1 MIGDLPW
8 LWKVSRDICDIKS
21 LRTNWYVKV
30 YNHIRIF
37 KNRLMFITKAIYFGN
52 SLRPF
57 LHSLENSPI
66 NKLIAQRPE
75 TVGAIVWPYQ
85 SKSWNV
91 ITRFKQIEA
100 HYSVIQEFFPA
111 LDFHVNEVLDIANL
125 GDMYENLHVVI
136 DRPKWFIREGQL
148 VINLFLADVRIYSL
162 AFSFSREAGRTVAYV
177 GALQGRNIDGVL
189 DVYKNITKALY
200 GSRPQD
206 FLFEI
211 FRIFCRTIG
220 VFKILAVADSSRHH
234 KSDYF
239 TKAESSAI
247 YASSYDRVW
256 FERGGTLDLPDFFTL
271 SVNPHLKNIEEIPSN
286 KRSMYNKRYRLLE
299 AIEVRI
305 RSSYAQLE
313 EIRGEITSCKSEV

>member
-1 MIGDLPW
+1 MEDLLW
-8 LWKVSRDICDIKS
+8 LWKVSSKICDNKS
-21 LRTNWYVKV
+21 SCTNWYARI
-30 YNHIRIF
+30 YNRIRIL
-37 KNRLMFITKAIYFGN
+37 KNRLIFMTKAIYYKN
-52 SLRPF
+52 ALRPF
-57 LHSLENSPI
+57 LHSIENSPI
-66 NKLIAQRPE
+66 NKLIVQRPE

-85 SKSWNV
+85 SISWDVV
-91 ITRFKQIEA
+91 IRLKKIEA
-100 HYSVIQEFFPA
+100 HYRVIQEDFPA
-111 LDFHVNEVLDIANL
+111 LDFPVSESLDIANL

-162 AFSFSREAGRTVAYV
+162 AFSLSREAGQLVAYV

-189 DVYKNITKALY
+189 DVYKDITKVLH

-220 VFKILAVADSSRHH
+220 VLKIFAVADLSRLH

-239 TKAESSAI
+239 SKKGASVTST
-247 YASSYDRVW
+247 SSYDRVW

-271 SVNPHLKNIEEIPSN
+271 SVNPHMKNIEEIPSN

-299 AIEVRI
+299 TVEVQLR
-305 RSSYAQLE
+305 RSYMQLTE
-313 EIRGEITSCKSEV
+313 RRV